1 MFKSSVWKY
10 LLSVVVYVV
19 TILAVDDNHKF
30 EENSLISFGI
40 FTFSYWIGVWYW
52 NKRRTKEKEQKI
64 AVKFKTFCSIKPA
77 NSLSIF
83 SDKNLKY
90 FMLY

>member
-10 LLSVVVYVV
+10 LLSVIVYVV
-19 TILAVDDNHKF
+19 TILAVDDNHRF

-52 NKRRTKEKEQKI
+52 NKRKRTRDSSKI
-64 AVKFKTFCSIKPA
+64 
-77 NSLSIF
+77 
-83 SDKNLKY
+83 
-90 FMLY
+90 